1 MQFQIDSKKM
11 GNSGY
16 KKQNIF
22 FYKLTLRGFANCC
35 SFAGGKKL
43 IVIKSE
49 WKINYSFVLI
59 RRLY

>member
-22 FYKLTLRGFANCC
+22 FYKLTLQGFANCC
-35 SFAGGKKL
+35 SFATG
-43 IVIKSE
+43 KSE
-49 WKINYSFVLI
+49 LI
-59 RRLY
+59 LRK